1 MVGSFLECCT
11 AGTALEWNRD
21 LPYDGENLDAGNE
34 RSRGVPFAIHQF
46 CPLRSRA
53 WICSQAYLNARSK
66 AVSDRRRT
74 PKDLMT

>member
-1 MVGSFLECCT
+1 MDVFRLECWSKETVCIGVSMVGSFLECCT

-46 CPLRSRA
+46 CPLRS
-53 WICSQAYLNARSK
+53 
-66 AVSDRRRT
+66 
-74 PKDLMT
+74 